1 MNRYM
6 EQNQG
11 SKVPWEDLI
20 FIFGEIVYGGHIV
33 NDIDRILAN
42 AYLKNCMVDELF
54 DDLELFPY
62 LDPKMSHL
70 SFKVTA

>member
-1 MNRYM
+1 
-6 EQNQG
+6 
-11 SKVPWEDLI
+11 LI

-42 AYLKNCMVDELF
+42 AYLKNMMVDELF

-62 LDPKMSHL
+62 LDPKMTHL